1 MSTILFFIHFF
12 TIKMPESSDCTYDL
26 LIKDYTEIN
35 LDRMT
40 NENMVTMC
48 RHHLTKYFESF
59 TERELI
65 DHINDQ
71 EHEDTADELI
81 STHYGINPPDC
92 YITA

>member
-1 MSTILFFIHFF
+1 
-12 TIKMPESSDCTYDL
+12 MPEANDCTFDL

-48 RHHLTKYFESF
+48 RASLTKYFESF

-71 EHEDTADELI
+71 ELEETADEII
-81 STHYGINPPDC
+81 SSLYGINPPDC
-92 YITA
+92 YITDWGVFHRFFHRSAY

>member
-12 TIKMPESSDCTYDL
+12 TIIMPESSDCTYDL

-65 DHINDQ
+65 DHINEQ
-71 EHEDTADELI
+71 ELTETADEII
-81 STHYGINPPDC
+81 SSLYC
-92 YITA
+92 V

>member
-1 MSTILFFIHFF
+1 
-12 TIKMPESSDCTYDL
+12 MPEYNDCTFDQL
-26 LIKDYTEIN
+26 VVDYTEIN

-48 RHHLTKYFESF
+48 RASLTKYFESF

-81 STHYGINPPDC
+81 CTHYGINPPDC
-92 YITA
+92 YITD

>member
-1 MSTILFFIHFF
+1 
-12 TIKMPESSDCTYDL
+12 MPESNDCTFDL

-40 NENMVTMC
+40 DENMVTMC

-65 DHINDQ
+65 DHINEQ
-71 EHEDTADELI
+71 ELTETADEII
-81 STHYGINPPDC
+81 SSLYGINPPDC
-92 YITA
+92 FIAD

>member
-1 MSTILFFIHFF
+1 
-12 TIKMPESSDCTYDL
+12 MPESNDCTFDL

-48 RHHLTKYFESF
+48 RYHLTKYFESF

-71 EHEDTADELI
+71 ELEETADEII
-81 STHYGINPPDC
+81 SSLYGINPPDC
-92 YITA
+92 FITD